1 MLLPIRTSIQ
11 PRRTPYANY
20 VLIGLN
26 IVAFLLQF
34 GIDEATR
41 EVGFRAWVYRFELVP
56 RISPWWTLVTYAFL
70 HGDFWHILANMFIL
84 YLFGKN
90 VNDKLGHLAYVAFY
104 LCGAAASGFGH
115 AMLHASPP
123 VVPVMGASGAV
134 AAVTGAYLVLFPQT
148 LLTII
153 YWFFFIGTIEV
164 PAMYFILLK
173 LIILDNMLAR
183 GGGNIAY
190 DAHLAGYAFGIAVT
204 LLLLA
209 TRLVSSTNF
218 DLWAMMK
225 QWNRRRR
232 YRDAVAG
239 GYDPFG
245 TSGGRRSVASKEV
258 KKTVAERQKESQA
271 REIRHAIAQRLEERN
286 LPAAADLYVE
296 LMKIDCEQV
305 LSRQYLLDIA
315 NQLASSQRSSQAAY
329 AYEQFLK
336 HYGTSEH
343 AEQVELMLGILYARY
358 LRRPEEAIEHLKRAA
373 ERLTD
378 EAQLKMCREELA
390 RLES

>member
-1 MLLPIRTSIQ
+1 
-11 PRRTPYANY
+11 
-20 VLIGLN
+20 VLIGIN

-34 GIDEATR
+34 GIDPATR
-41 EVGFRAWVYRFELVP
+41 EVGFRSWVYRFELVP

-70 HGDFWHILANMFIL
+70 HGDFWHIFFNMFFL

-90 VNDKLGHLAYVAFY
+90 VNDKLGHVAYVAFY

-115 AMLHASPP
+115 AMLHVAPP
-123 VVPVMGASGAV
+123 GEMPVPVMGASGGV
-134 AAVTGAYLVLFPQT
+134 AAVTGAYLILFPQT
-148 LLTII
+148 LLTIV

-183 GGGNIAY
+183 GQGHIAY

-209 TRLVSSTNF
+209 TRLVSSTNL

-245 TSGGRRSVASKEV
+245 APSGRRSVASKEV
-258 KKTVAERQKESQA
+258 KKTVAEKQKEIKA
-271 REIRHAIAQRLEERN
+271 RELRHAISQRLEERN
-286 LPAAADLYVE
+286 LSAAADLYVE
-296 LMKIDCEQV
+296 LMKVDCDQV

-315 NQLASSQRSSQAAY
+315 NQLASSQRTSQAAY

-358 LRRPEEAIEHLKRAA
+358 LHRPEEATAHLKRAA

-378 EAQLKMCREELA
+378 DAQIRMCREELS
-390 RLES
+390 RLGQ